1 MSNYELRELF
11 IGLGFI
17 LLTVYMSFSL
27 FLVLMLISNRMI
39 LTWTDDKE
47 HSNKEYIFTVIG
59 VIIFWPFLLIKSEI
73 SKEDK

>member
-17 LLTVYMSFSL
+17 LLTVYIAFSL
-27 FLVLMLISNRMI
+27 FLVLMLVSNRMI

>member
-1 MSNYELRELF
+1 MSNYELKEF
-11 IGLGFI
+11 CIGLGLM
-17 LLTVYMSFSL
+17 LLTVYISFSL

>member
-1 MSNYELRELF
+1 MLNYELRELS
-11 IGLGFI
+11 IRLGLI
-17 LLTVYMSFSL
+17 LLTIYMSFSL
-27 FLVLMLISNRMI
+27 FLAFMLVSNRMI